1 MTQSNAPS
9 PPASPGSDSSAL
21 QASASEP
28 STHERIR
35 TVAADLFARLGY
47 GGASMSEIAAQVG
60 VRKASLYNYYR
71 SKQDLLSELLRESIE
86 AWRASSRAAFEGEG
100 THRERL
106 REHLRSATEFA
117 ARHPERVA
125 IVRVAA
131 TQIEGGFGERLGC
144 MLDQQRDDYMTGL
157 AEFFRRAI
165 AAGEVADA
173 PPEDLAMATRVFL
186 DGLLA
191 TLLFQCVESEALLD
205 LFPGLWRFFWRGI
218 AAAPEAAEEGSP
230 EGSGE
235 GPGAAAAKP

>member
-1 MTQSNAPS
+1 MTPTPDHRIAP
-9 PPASPGSDSSAL
+9 AGA
-21 QASASEP
+21 EP

-35 TVAADLFARLGY
+35 AVAADLFARLGY

-86 AWRASSRAAFEGEG
+86 AWRASSRAAFDGEG

-106 REHLRSATEFA
+106 REHLRSATAFA

-131 TQIEGGFGERLGC
+131 TQIEGGFGEKLGC
-144 MLDQQRDDYMTGL
+144 MLDQQREDYMAGL
-157 AEFFRRAI
+157 AEFFRKAI
-165 AAGEVADA
+165 EAGEVAEA

-191 TLLFQCVESEALLD
+191 TLLFQCVEAEELLE
-205 LFPGLWRFFWRGI
+205 LFPGLWTFFWRGI
-218 AAAPEAAEEGSP
+218 AAPTAGSATGSAGGAEASGMLQPSAESEP
-230 EGSGE
+230 
-235 GPGAAAAKP
+235 